1 MSEHSG
7 EPGGAPAPEPA
18 GRAWWRVLMPAAPD
32 VVALLVAQ
40 GELTVAGMDAFK
52 EWSHAGGQ
60 DLAGAV
66 RSAQHKAYHA
76 RRALLAALQAAL
88 STPVDQEDL
97 YALSERIDRILT
109 EARDALREA
118 EVLSYAPDAHTEK
131 MAERLAEGTRALVTG
146 FELLRKNPEEA
157 GRRADAAS
165 DAVHHVE
172 RDYREA
178 MAKLLQTDDLR
189 AVLAGQLLYRRYLS
203 VAEAIV
209 AVADRLWFVV
219 LRGA

>member
-1 MSEHSG
+1 
-7 EPGGAPAPEPA
+7 
-18 GRAWWRVLMPAAPD
+18 

-40 GELTVAGMDAFK
+40 GELTVAGMDAFS
-52 EWSHAGGQ
+52 EWSHGGAE
-60 DLAGAV
+60 DKAAAV
-66 RSAQHKAYHA
+66 RSAQHEAYHA
-76 RRALLAALQAAL
+76 RRELLGALQKAL

-97 YALSERIDRILT
+97 YALSERIDRILA

-118 EVLSYAPDAHTEK
+118 EVLNRAPDAHTGK
-131 MAERLAEGTRALVTG
+131 MAERLAEGTRALVAG
-146 FELLRKNPEEA
+146 FVVLRSDPEEA

-165 DAVHHVE
+165 DAVRHVG

-178 MAKLLQTDDLR
+178 IAEQLHDEDLR
-189 AVLAGQLLYRRYLS
+189 AVLAGQVLYRHYLG
-203 VAEAIV
+203 VAKAIV

>member
-1 MSEHSG
+1 MSDHRSESH
-7 EPGGAPAPEPA
+7 GASSPRP
-18 GRAWWRVLMPAAPD
+18 WWRVLMPAAPD

-40 GELTVAGMDAFK
+40 GKLTVAGMDAFN
-52 EWSHAGGQ
+52 EWSHAGGE
-60 DLAGAV
+60 DMALAV

-76 RRALLAALQAAL
+76 RRELVAALQAAL

-97 YALSERIDRILT
+97 YALSERIDRILAK
-109 EARDALREA
+109 ARDALREA
-118 EVLSYAPDAHTEK
+118 EVLGYAPDAHTAK
-131 MAERLAEGTRALVTG
+131 MADRLAEGTRALVTG
-146 FELLRKNPEEA
+146 FGLLRKTPEEA
-157 GRRADAAS
+157 GRLADAAS

-178 MAKLLQTDDLR
+178 MAELLQTDDLR
-189 AVLAGQLLYRRYLS
+189 TLIAGQVLYRRYLD
-203 VAEAIV
+203 VADAII

>member
-1 MSEHSG
+1 MVRNHDT
-7 EPGGAPAPEPA
+7 
-18 GRAWWRVLMPAAPD
+18 RAVRGSDTSLVRALAAPHHNTS
-32 VVALLVAQ
+32 ALLVAQ
-40 GELTVAGMDAFK
+40 GQLTVAGMDAFK

-66 RSAQHKAYHA
+66 RSAQHQAYHA
-76 RRALLAALQAAL
+76 RRELLAALQAAL

-109 EARDALREA
+109 QARDALREA
-118 EVLSYAPDAHTEK
+118 EVLGYAPDAHTGK

-172 RDYREA
+172 RDCREA
-178 MAKLLQTDDLR
+178 MAKLLQADDLR
-189 AVLAGQLLYRRYLS
+189 AVLAGQLLYRRYLG

>member
-7 EPGGAPAPEPA
+7 EGGGAPAPEPA
-18 GRAWWRVLMPAAPD
+18 GRAWWRVLIPAAPD

-40 GELTVAGMDAFK
+40 GELTIAGMDAFK

-60 DLAGAV
+60 DMAAAV
-66 RSAQHKAYHA
+66 RSAQHDAYHA
-76 RRALLAALQAAL
+76 RRQLLAALQAAL

-118 EVLSYAPDAHTEK
+118 EVLDYTPDSYTGQ
-131 MAERLAEGTRALVTG
+131 MAERLADGTRALVTG
-146 FELLRKNPEEA
+146 FELLRKDPEEA

-178 MAKLLQTDDLR
+178 MAKLLQDDDLQ
-189 AVLAGQLLYRRYLS
+189 AVLAGQVLYHHYLA
-203 VAEAIV
+203 VANAIV
-209 AVADRLWFVV
+209 AVADKLWFVV

>member
-1 MSEHSG
+1 MTEHCDD
-7 EPGGAPAPEPA
+7 PGGAPAPEPS

-40 GELTVAGMDAFK
+40 GQLTVAGMDAFNR
-52 EWSHAGGQ
+52 WSRGGGQ
-60 DLAGAV
+60 DMALAV
-66 RSAQHKAYHA
+66 RSAQHEAYHA
-76 RRALLAALQAAL
+76 RRELLAALQAAL

-97 YALSERIDRILT
+97 YSLSERIDRILT
-109 EARDALREA
+109 EARDTLREA
-118 EVLSYAPDAHTEK
+118 EVLGCAPDAHTGR
-131 MAERLAEGTRALVTG
+131 MAERLAEGTRALVTS
-146 FELLRKNPEEA
+146 FTLLRTNPEEA

-165 DAVHHVE
+165 DTVHHVE

-178 MAKLLQTDDLR
+178 MAALLRDDDLR
-189 AVLAGQLLYRRYLS
+189 AVLAGQVLYRHYLA
-203 VAEAIV
+203 VARAIV

>member
-1 MSEHSG
+1 MPAS
-7 EPGGAPAPEPA
+7 PGGAPAPAPA

-32 VVALLVAQ
+32 VVGLLVAQ
-40 GELTVAGMDAFK
+40 GELTVAGMDAFS
-52 EWSHAGGQ
+52 EWSHSGAQ
-60 DLAGAV
+60 DMAVAV
-66 RSAQHKAYHA
+66 RSAQHDAYHA
-76 RRALLAALQAAL
+76 RRELLAALQAAL

-97 YALSERIDRILT
+97 YALSERIDRILS

-118 EVLSYAPDAHTEK
+118 EVLGCAPDAHTGK
-131 MAERLAEGTRALVTG
+131 MAGRLAEGTRALVTG
-146 FELLRKNPEEA
+146 FALLRRDPEDA

-165 DAVHHVE
+165 DAVHHLE

-178 MAKLLQTDDLR
+178 MAELLHDDDLR
-189 AVLAGQLLYRRYLS
+189 AVLAGQVLYRHYLG
-203 VAEAIV
+203 VANAIV

>member
-1 MSEHSG
+1 
-7 EPGGAPAPEPA
+7 
-18 GRAWWRVLMPAAPD
+18 MPAAPD

-40 GELTVAGMDAFK
+40 GELTVAGMDAFGN
-52 EWSHAGGQ
+52 WSAGG
-60 DLAGAV
+60 DPDTAGAV
-66 RSAQHKAYHA
+66 RSAQHEAYHA
-76 RRALLAALQAAL
+76 RRELLAALQAAL

-97 YALSERIDRILT
+97 YGLSERLDRILT
-109 EARDALREA
+109 EARDTLREA
-118 EVLSYAPDAHTEK
+118 EVLGATPDAHTAQ
-131 MAERLAEGTRALVTG
+131 MATRLAAGTHALVAG
-146 FELLRKNPEEA
+146 FGLLRTDPEQA

-178 MAKLLQTDDLR
+178 MTELLHSDDLR
-189 AVLAGQLLYRRYLS
+189 RVLAGQALYRRYLD

>member
-1 MSEHSG
+1 VTEHSG
-7 EPGGAPAPEPA
+7 ERGGAPEPA
-18 GRAWWRVLMPAAPD
+18 RRAWWRVLIPAAPD

-52 EWSHAGGQ
+52 DWSRAGGQ
-60 DLAGAV
+60 DLARAV
-66 RSAQHKAYHA
+66 RSAQHEAYHA
-76 RRALLAALQAAL
+76 RRELLAALQAAL

-118 EVLSYAPDAHTEK
+118 EVLGYAPDAHTSQ

-146 FELLRKNPEEA
+146 FELLRKDPEEA

-178 MAKLLQTDDLR
+178 MAKLLQADDLR
-189 AVLAGQLLYRRYLS
+189 ALLAGEVLYRRYLG